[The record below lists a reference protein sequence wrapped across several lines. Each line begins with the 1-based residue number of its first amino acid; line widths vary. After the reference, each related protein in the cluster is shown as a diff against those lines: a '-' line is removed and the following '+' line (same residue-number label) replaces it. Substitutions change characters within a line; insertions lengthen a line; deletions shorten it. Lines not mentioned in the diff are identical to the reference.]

1 MVHSSCDGKG
11 HSIDLTEDDAD
22 LTVALSEAIAEI
34 DGIDTNALPPLAE
47 TIPGESLEALTDGH
61 KSVIVSFEYC
71 SYQITVHGE
80 QKVELEPIG

>member
-11 HSIDLTEDDAD
+11 YSIDLTEDDAE

-34 DGIDTNALPPLAE
+34 EGVDTNALPPLAE
-47 TIPGESLEALTDGH
+47 TVPGESLEALTDGH
-61 KSVIVSFEYC
+61 ESVIVSFKYC

-80 QKVELEPIG
+80 QKAELEQVS